1 MLGEVREILRR
12 FFACHQVNCPSSSP
26 PASDRLLAQAPFPGS
41 VCERVPVPPVVAF
54 AIHSLPSASGRD
66 KSYPT
71 LFRWYYPPRH
81 RTYLVFAHIKHIM
94 ARRTYTLTELLG
106 LRANRAPAEIL
117 ALAANPEIA
126 DIVRRSASRPSGSS
140 SSGRPPTARV
150 KDDSSVTSDEL
161 VFKGTVSRRMGRE
174 LTREASQN
182 SFRHPARDPAQDAAR
197 EMSQGSSQDPSRPM
211 EWKYRGRSETE
222 ATTAEPIPAP
232 TGVPAQRDEG
242 FQRFYKAVV
251 SPTHVR
257 VTAGGRIVPNTR
269 GPPSPTVKRT
279 SDNSLM
285 DSQSVADKAAA
296 SKPPVAPAAPMALG
310 QPVPVMPQLVP
321 GYPPG
326 FQPIQTPVSFV
337 PMALGTHLPPG
348 FSFAQPAVNPAVMA
362 SLAPGNALKDM
373 HITKPGDGEK
383 QGTVKPSMPEPF
395 YYNGQIMYPVGSFP
409 GSLGNPMVPVHMVG
423 VPHGIAP
430 PLSGQ
435 YMHPQPTRTVS
446 AASAA
451 PGSSYAP
458 SNHSL
463 SGIPPVVNHIVP
475 ANANFNAATP
485 PPISSIKPSDITKK
499 QIVGFKQNLKYHE
512 DQLQYN
518 RHQIDEREMEE
529 KIHIIKGHIQKFEAI
544 LRSQLEYEAAH
555 LQATQGKED
564 KKQYQS
570 TPVADETKAPSQS
583 APSAA
588 SLGYGAPVTREIE
601 EEVNR
606 RISLASYGLNT
617 NISEGG
623 KATFRSPAEPP
634 SPQMNGFPNAASLP
648 SGAAQAPIFQPR
660 GYAST
665 WTGSKYARELKAYEE
680 AEKRLL
686 AIESNNAEH
695 ARVGERSVS
704 QPFAAAVAPAI
715 QTEANL
721 HATDNFNRPASTSTK
736 QRVSFGV
743 PYLLGTLPK
752 GVNPRTARDQD
763 YIYKRPLTDEE
774 RRARFLYW
782 GKAPKSAVK
791 GLPKFDGK
799 HFYPP
804 SPVKDRSAQPAQE
817 SESRTTDS
825 DGDPFRSTT
834 PVQRG
839 DSKGMPAS
847 EANCTV
853 GGLTRTLSFETQ
865 VNGGSE
871 DFTGAAPLKCRDDSV
886 DAGSVAS
893 VDRRAE
899 NPGAKLWQAMLKK
912 GPTSSAL
919 SSTTAQGFL
928 PHYTGNAAASL
939 TPSLTTNQLSSPRD
953 IASGKFTDVHDLNEN
968 GGVPLSTA
976 PEKRGE
982 NCPPGVVNSIGDQ
995 FKHLA
1000 VDATTRRN
1008 LTSAFSM

>member
-1 MLGEVREILRR
+1 
-12 FFACHQVNCPSSSP
+12 
-26 PASDRLLAQAPFPGS
+26 
-41 VCERVPVPPVVAF
+41 
-54 AIHSLPSASGRD
+54 
-66 KSYPT
+66 
-71 LFRWYYPPRH
+71 
-81 RTYLVFAHIKHIM
+81 M

-106 LRANRAPAEIL
+106 FRANRAPADIL
-117 ALAANPEIA
+117 AFTANPELA
-126 DIVRRSASRPSGSS
+126 DIVRRSASESSGSS
-140 SSGRPPTARV
+140 CRPPNARH

-174 LTREASQN
+174 LAREASQQ
-182 SFRHPARDPAQDAAR
+182 SIRPPARELAQAVAR
-197 EMSQGSSQDPSRPM
+197 EMSQELSQDPSRPM

-222 ATTAEPIPAP
+222 AITAEPIPAP

-279 SDNSLM
+279 SDNSVM
-285 DSQSVADKAAA
+285 ENQSAADKAAV

-310 QPVPVMPQLVP
+310 QPVPVVPQLVP

-337 PMALGTHLPPG
+337 PMAMGAHLPPS
-348 FSFAQPAVNPAVMA
+348 FSFAQHAINHAAMA
-362 SLAPGNALKDM
+362 PLAPGNAHKDM
-373 HITKPGDGEK
+373 HNGKPGDGEK
-383 QGTVKPSMPEPF
+383 QGTVKPSVPEPF
-395 YYNGQIMYPVGSFP
+395 YYNGQLMYPVGAYP
-409 GSLGNPMVPVHMVG
+409 GSLGNPMVPVHMFG
-423 VPHGIAP
+423 VPHGMAP
-430 PLSGQ
+430 PLPGQ

-451 PGSSYAP
+451 PGSSYAA
-458 SNHSL
+458 SSHSL
-463 SGIPPVVNHIVP
+463 SGIPSIINHIVP

-499 QIVGFKQNLKYHE
+499 QIAGFKQNLKYHE

-518 RHQIDEREMEE
+518 RHQIDEREMED
-529 KIHIIKGHIQKFEAI
+529 KIQTIKGHIQKFEVI

-555 LQATQGKED
+555 LQATQGKDD
-564 KKQYQS
+564 KKPHQPA
-570 TPVADETKAPSQS
+570 PVADETKAPSQP

-588 SLGYGAPVTREIE
+588 SLGNGASTTNEIDE
-601 EEVNR
+601 AANR
-606 RISLASYGLNT
+606 RISLAGHGLNT

-623 KATFRSPAEPP
+623 QATFRSPAEPP
-634 SPQMNGFPNAASLP
+634 FLQVNGFPNAASLP
-648 SGAAQAPIFQPR
+648 SGAAHAPIFQPR

-665 WTGSKYARELKAYEE
+665 WTGSKFAREMKAYEE

-686 AIESNNAEH
+686 AIESNNPEH
-695 ARVGERSVS
+695 TRVGERSVS
-704 QPFAAAVAPAI
+704 QPFTTAMAPAT
-715 QTEANL
+715 QTEGSL
-721 HATDNFNRPASTSTK
+721 HATDNSSRPASSSTK
-736 QRVSFGV
+736 QRANLGV

-763 YIYKRPLTDEE
+763 YIYKRPLNDEE

-799 HFYPP
+799 HFYPA
-804 SPVKDRSAQPAQE
+804 SPVKDRLAEPAPE
-817 SESRTTDS
+817 PECLTTES
-825 DGDPFRSTT
+825 DGDPFRPTT
-834 PVQRG
+834 PAQRV
-839 DSKGMPAS
+839 DSKGMSAS
-847 EANCTV
+847 EDNCTV
-853 GGLTRTLSFETQ
+853 GRLTRTLSFETQ
-865 VNGGSE
+865 VNSGSE
-871 DFTGAAPLKCRDDSV
+871 DFMGGAPVKCQEDNV

-893 VDRRAE
+893 ADRRAE
-899 NPGAKLWQAMLKK
+899 NPGAKLWQAMLMKA
-912 GPTSSAL
+912 PTSSAL

-939 TPSLTTNQLSSPRD
+939 TPSLSTNQQTSPRD
-953 IASGKFTDVHDLNEN
+953 VSSGKFTDVHDVNEN
-968 GGVPLSTA
+968 GGVPLSAA

-982 NCPPGVVNSIGDQ
+982 NRPPGNVSSLDDQ

-1000 VDATTRRN
+1000 VDSTTRRN
-1008 LTSAFSM
+1008 LTSAFGM